1 MFTDPND
8 AIPILLIFGILCCWL
23 AASITSRKE
32 AAAPRGRDASDILR
46 DCREGLQKVRFEME
60 LCPASKHVHEIIAA
74 VDSALR
80 TIDEMEKLG
89 DFGVL
94 AIEARD

>member
-1 MFTDPND
+1 MFSDPND
-8 AIPILLIFGILCCWL
+8 AIPVLLVFGILFCWL
-23 AASITSRKE
+23 AATITRHKE
-32 AAAPRGRDASDILR
+32 AAPRGRDASDILR
-46 DCREGLQKVRFEME
+46 GCREGLEKVRFEME

-94 AIEARD
+94 AVEAGD